1 MPACSKH
8 ANRDNQTGCSFNVTI
23 VAAPE
28 AARPRASVSG
38 SRDKVTPKTARGPGK
53 RQSAPGTERVVTAIT
68 VDTALL
74 GRARAVDLDLNG
86 RESRT
91 ERQPSNRP
99 PSRR

>member
-1 MPACSKH
+1 M
-8 ANRDNQTGCSFNVTI
+8 GCSFNVTI
-23 VAAPE
+23 VAAPDPVSLR

-91 ERQPSNRP
+91 EHQPSNRP
-99 PSRR
+99 PSGR